1 MRRQDI
7 RLLAM
12 ARSGDVQARCEVGRR
27 YLLGAD
33 GFPRH
38 LASGIEHLSHP
49 SVALLPQA
57 AQIVAECMTL
67 DEIVQAR
74 MLGALQ
80 RAADAGLAIAQAKLG
95 AWWLARHAGS
105 GAGSALLQSAA
116 VQGHAPAQA
125 ALDDGRRVPAT
136 SGPGASLSAALQAL
150 AQHKLLDAGVVSLA
164 AAHEALQAGDLAA
177 AGAALSAALTLCDPT
192 PPELSELVV
201 RAVEA
206 AEAAGVTLVSL
217 PASAVESLLEAR
229 ATAGDRY
236 AAYALG
242 RALCGID
249 LGRMPAGAIA
259 EGQNM
264 RKGAAL
270 LLRAADAGCDEAW
283 LHLYRIHSDNRLSV
297 ANPQMARF
305 FLEKAALRG
314 MAEAQ
319 RRLGAL
325 VLRAA
330 STLQES
336 EQALGWLHQAA
347 QQGDDHAQLLLR
359 SLVLPLEGEDEE
371 ADAAIAAVAR
381 TDPWLAARLRI
392 SREFGLTKLEALCFE
407 PVSGLRPWGLVVG
420 KNPFISQIRLS
431 APRAIPAL
439 TPQALDHLRSVAEFF
454 SRAGADASRYEGDLR
469 RRSLNQRRLFAKLGL
484 DESMF
489 FAVASSVALDSFR
502 LGTKWA
508 FRVRQPLRLALAE

>member
-1 MRRQDI
+1 MKRQDI
-7 RLLAM
+7 RLLAL
-12 ARSGDVQARCEVGRR
+12 ARSGDTQARCEVARR

-38 LASGIEHLSHP
+38 LASGVEHLSHP
-49 SVALLPQA
+49 SVAELPAA

-67 DEIVQAR
+67 EEIVQAR
-74 MLGALQ
+74 MMSALQ
-80 RAADAGLAIAQAKLG
+80 RAADAGLAVAQTKLA
-95 AWWLARHAGS
+95 AWWLARHV
-105 GAGSALLQSAA
+105 GSAIGPGLLQAA
-116 VQGHAPAQA
+116 AAQGHAAAQA
-125 ALDDGRRVPAT
+125 ALLAWRRASVAKAGR
-136 SGPGASLSAALQAL
+136 ALADALERL
-150 AQHKLLDAGVVSLA
+150 AQHRLLHAGDVALA
-164 AAHEALQAGDLAA
+164 AASDALAA
-177 AGAALSAALTLCDPT
+177 DDLVSADVAIAASLALHDATSPAVSD
-192 PPELSELVV
+192 LVA
-201 RAVEA
+201 RAVQA
-206 AEAAGVTLVSL
+206 AEASGIAFAALDA
-217 PASAVESLLEAR
+217 ASIEQILEQR
-229 ATAGDRY
+229 ATRGDRE

-242 RALCGID
+242 RALCGVD
-249 LGRMPAGAIA
+249 LGAVPAGAVA
-259 EGQNM
+259 QGQNM

-270 LLRAADAGCDEAW
+270 LLRAADAGCDDAW
-283 LHLYRIHSDNRLSV
+283 LHLYRVHSDNRLSV

-305 FLEKAALRG
+305 FLEKAATRG
-314 MAEAQ
+314 IAEAQ

-325 VLRAA
+325 VLRGA

-347 QQGDDHAQLLLR
+347 QQGDGHAGLLLR

-371 ADAAIAAVAR
+371 AEQAIAAVAR

-392 SREFGLTKLEALCFE
+392 AREFGLTKLEALCFD

-439 TPQALDHLRSVAEFF
+439 TPQALEHLRSVAEFF
-454 SRAGADASRYEGDLR
+454 ARAGAESGRYEGDLR

-484 DESMF
+484 DENMF

-508 FRVRQPLRLALAE
+508 FRARQPLRLALAE

>member
-49 SVALLPQA
+49 SVASLPQA

-74 MLGALQ
+74 MMGALQ
-80 RAADAGLAIAQAKLG
+80 RAADAGIAVAQAKLG
-95 AWWLARHAGS
+95 AWWFARHAAA
-105 GAGSALLQSAA
+105 GAGPALLQAA
-116 VQGHAPAQA
+116 AAQGLAAAQS
-125 ALDDGRRVPAT
+125 ALDEWRRVPA
-136 SGPGASLSAALQAL
+136 GAGVGASLVAALRPL
-150 AQHKLLDAGVVSLA
+150 ARQGLLDAGAVSLA
-164 AAHEALQAGDLAA
+164 AAQEALQLRDLPAL
-177 AGAALSAALTLCDPT
+177 GAALSAALALCET
-192 PPELSELVV
+192 MPEELPELVV

-206 AEAAGVTLVSL
+206 AEATGTALVSL
-217 PASAVESLLEAR
+217 AAAAVEPILESR
-229 ATAGDRY
+229 ATAGDRD

-249 LGRMPAGAIA
+249 LGSVPAGAIA

-325 VLRAA
+325 VLRTA

-347 QQGDDHAQLLLR
+347 QQGDDHARLLLR

-439 TPQALDHLRSVAEFF
+439 TAQSLEHLRSVAEFF

-484 DESMF
+484 DEAMF

-508 FRVRQPLRLALAE
+508 FRVREPLKMALAE

>member
-1 MRRQDI
+1 M
-7 RLLAM
+7 
-12 ARSGDVQARCEVGRR
+12 SE
-27 YLLGAD
+27 
-33 GFPRH
+33 
-38 LASGIEHLSHP
+38 
-49 SVALLPQA
+49 
-57 AQIVAECMTL
+57 
-67 DEIVQAR
+67 
-74 MLGALQ
+74 
-80 RAADAGLAIAQAKLG
+80 
-95 AWWLARHAGS
+95 HAG
-105 GAGSALLQSAA
+105 
-116 VQGHAPAQA
+116 
-125 ALDDGRRVPAT
+125 R
-136 SGPGASLSAALQAL
+136 AL
-150 AQHKLLDAGVVSLA
+150 AHALAPLAQQRLLDAAEVLQA
-164 AAHEALQAGDLAA
+164 AAQEALQGQDLAA
-177 AGAALSAALTLCDPT
+177 AGLALAAALALHDPM
-192 PPELSELVV
+192 PPALQALVV
-201 RAVEA
+201 RAVQQ
-206 AEAAGVTLVSL
+206 AEAAATPIVAL
-217 PASAVESLLEAR
+217 PPAAIEAALELR
-229 ATAGDRY
+229 ATGGDRE

-249 LGRMPAGAIA
+249 LGALPASAVA

-283 LHLYRIHSDNRLSV
+283 LHLYRVHSDNRVSV

-305 FLEKAALRG
+305 FLEKAAARG
-314 MAEAQ
+314 LPEAQ

-325 VLRAA
+325 VLRSA

-347 QQGDDHAQLLLR
+347 EQGDAHAAQLLR

-371 ADAAIAAVAR
+371 AEQAIAAVAR

-392 SREFGLTKLEALCFE
+392 AREFGLTKLEALCFD

-439 TPQALDHLRSVAEFF
+439 TPRALAHLRSVAEFF
-454 SRAGADASRYEGDLR
+454 SRAGAESSRYEGDLR

-508 FRVRQPLRLALAE
+508 FRARQPLRMALAE